1 MALSGPTAPGSIR
14 ITAEGLPSALH
25 LAQSVPDR
33 ILPATVE
40 DTLDE
45 LVRFGID
52 LMSINII
59 NTIRTEK
66 SRGVLAESVQG
77 DWRQTSGSSETTGGT
92 YEVEIGSALP
102 YAGYASRE
110 IGMSTINR
118 NVLIHPGRWR
128 FIGIRGPIPKHP
140 FLEQT
145 LGDLHKSMFMMLG
158 GHFSKYVG
166 EVQREVDT
174 MGAQIE

>member
-1 MALSGPTAPGSIR
+1 MAAIR
-14 ITAEGLPSALH
+14 IKAEGLPSALH
-25 LAQSVPDR
+25 LAKSVPDR

-59 NTIRTEK
+59 NTIRTDK

-77 DWRQTSGSSETTGGT
+77 DWKQTSGGSEKTGGI

-102 YAGYASRE
+102 YAGYVSRE

-118 NVLIHPGRWR
+118 NVLIQPGKWR

-145 LGDLHKSMFMMLG
+145 LGDLHKSLFMMLG
-158 GHFSKYVG
+158 GHFAKYTG
-166 EVQREVDT
+166 EVQREVDELRT
-174 MGAQIE
+174 QE